1 MSIAEL
7 IAFLEELFAQL
18 MEFFSGYFNK
28 GEEGET
34 PEA

>member
-7 IAFLEELFAQL
+7 IVFLEELFAQL
-18 MEFFSGYFNK
+18 MEFFGGLFNK
-28 GEEGET
+28 DEEGET